1 MTELVSTAP
10 AIEISTDTIVEVE
23 TALPNLQVNTSESI
37 TVEVQPDTY
46 VLSSAGMYTGNMT
59 GKVPTWILDAIQEQL
74 TTGDGNIASVL
85 DDIQLLLNGLQ
96 LGVNQAI
103 SQIENTNTS
112 MSALETSLKS
122 KIDANNAAIL
132 DVYATRVTAT
142 EAQAV
147 AVQAIGSTF
156 GGNVDAYIGNLAST
170 YTNADSA
177 TATNIRT
184 LQASYNEQT
193 TRLDTVEY
201 VKTGL
206 SPEWDGI
213 STPTIGE
220 YKEANGVFYTYVGG
234 TLGEFGDGWML
245 SKSSPY
251 TYADTAVSVLEEST
265 GISIEELRNQIDGVI
280 DSWYYNYVPDQTKE
294 PWSTWIAIDTAN
306 GNTNEQIA
314 HSGDLFY
321 DLTTGT
327 AYRFSLSGSVY
338 GWAVITDTSITLA
351 LQNSSTAQY
360 TADGKSSVYYSE
372 AVPIPKIVNGTSIPI
387 KQGDLWI
394 KISTGVAKVALI
406 DNATVL
412 GSWGNI
418 TNTATE
424 NALLSLVDLEEAR
437 DGSIVVYYLTAT
449 GLATGMTYGDYLVDT
464 DSWDGTNYVVYRYE
478 NSTGGSSGTLA
489 WYTNT
494 GEVARTL
501 SNGYKAQNTADSKI
515 KTWYQPSTP
524 MGLTANDIGDMWI
537 DTDNANT
544 LQIWSGTDW
553 VDTSNKA
560 AIDAQKAANTANSLL
575 ADIASDSKLVAT
587 EKQQVKK
594 EWDIIVSEKS
604 TYVTQAGTFGVSTT
618 SYVAAYDALNAYLN
632 VTIITPNITP
642 LLASLTATS
651 DIDSATF
658 RSTFGTYYTA
668 RTALLNS
675 IATAT
680 KTIADNARNGVLHNA
695 VNASPPTATGLND
708 VWLVTD
714 LYYTANTG
722 TGTSTS
728 SVITTI
734 DTTVTPNI
742 SVNSK
747 AKNAIKIWNGST
759 WVLQAADALETKRIS
774 WVGGASKLLYGPDG
788 GITGWEF
795 ANGSGL
801 QSEFKINAQKFS
813 ISDGITGYTP
823 FSINGSNIVFNGRVS
838 FNSVTSAP
846 TSTPNS
852 TFPGLNIGTGYT
864 VTKAGAHV
872 VYLYGIAA
880 TTIAVEV
887 DGSTVGSTALNKQ
900 VAVLATPALSIG
912 QVLTISAS
920 GGTVVAYVSNP
931 DAIAATVPGTQWY
944 IPAYNTT
951 LVAGSNKR
959 FVIGSSSAI
968 GDIIKG
974 INGTTNTTTIDGGR
988 ITTGSITAN
997 QIAANSITSSQIA
1010 ANTITADRFTSTTG
1024 QSSVWTGGG
1033 LVSQNF
1039 NGNVVGSIG
1048 NPTQGFRLSSN
1059 AVGTSSDPNIYGAYI
1074 KGATLEGTTMST
1086 SDIKVVANGYP
1097 SNFGPIMLS
1106 EIYGGGSSL
1115 VSSIFRNRAYSFG
1128 YHSKRMC
1135 STSQTFVLQAVTGGG
1150 FSIYGSVTT
1159 TCNIYVSVN
1168 GGGWVL
1174 IASNSGTTGLAT
1186 CSITYVVDS
1195 LNDVQFMSTHSSN
1208 AVQSSSFSIQSI
1220 NGQ

>member
-1 MTELVSTAP
+1 MTELVSTVP
-10 AIEISTDTIVEVE
+10 AIEISTDTIVEIE

-59 GKVPTWILDAIQEQL
+59 GKIPTWILDAIQEQL

-96 LGVNQAI
+96 IGVNQAI

-112 MSALETSLKS
+112 MSALETSLNS
-122 KIDANNAAIL
+122 KIGANDAAIL

-142 EAQAV
+142 EAQTV
-147 AVQAIGSTF
+147 ALQAIGSTF

-351 LQNSSTAQY
+351 LQNSSIAQY

-372 AVPIPKIVNGTSIPI
+372 SVPVPKIVNGTSIPI

-394 KISTGVAKVALI
+394 KISTGVAKVASI
-406 DNATVL
+406 DSAA
-412 GSWGNI
+412 I
-418 TNTATE
+418 
-424 NALLSLVDLEEAR
+424 
-437 DGSIVVYYLTAT
+437 I
-449 GLATGMTYGDYLVDT
+449 
-464 DSWDGTNYVVYRYE
+464 
-478 NSTGGSSGTLA
+478 
-489 WYTNT
+489 
-494 GEVARTL
+494 
-501 SNGYKAQNTADSKI
+501 
-515 KTWYQPSTP
+515 
-524 MGLTANDIGDMWI
+524 
-537 DTDNANT
+537 
-544 LQIWSGTDW
+544 TDW
-553 VDTSNKA
+553 IDTSNKA
-560 AIDAQKAANTANSLL
+560 AIDAQTAASTANSLL

-594 EWDIIVSEKS
+594 EWDIIVSEKP

-695 VNASPPTATGLND
+695 VNASPPTATGVND

-714 LYYTANTG
+714 LYYTSNTG
-722 TGTSTS
+722 TGTSAS

-823 FSINGSNIVFNGRVS
+823 FSIVGSNIVFNGRVS
-838 FNSVTSAP
+838 FNSITDSP
-846 TSTPNS
+846 KTYTGKLYETSTE
-852 TFPGLNIGTGYT
+852 TTVGLLLGTYVMKYDYSVLRIWTQISQYATALIT
-864 VTKAGAHV
+864 VT
-872 VYLYGIAA
+872 
-880 TTIAVEV
+880 
-887 DGSTVGSTALNKQ
+887 
-900 VAVLATPALSIG
+900 P
-912 QVLTISAS
+912 
-920 GGTVVAYVSNP
+920 
-931 DAIAATVPGTQWY
+931 
-944 IPAYNTT
+944 
-951 LVAGSNKR
+951 VAGSTFIANTSIDATGTNAVLSPNQLFTYNGTVWVKGAMSASE
-959 FVIGSSSAI
+959 IISS
-968 GDIIKG
+968 
-974 INGTTNTTTIDGGR
+974 INGNTNTTTIDGGK
-988 ITTGSITAN
+988 ITTDAVFANRVFSENITATGTITGATINGGVINGGVINSSYMSEIPLVVPSYASVLNSYTCSVRLFDILPSNSAIYGNPSASNVSIANPLQGDGCLFIHPFGFGNTQGLCLYGSIL
-997 QIAANSITSSQIA
+997 
-1010 ANTITADRFTSTTG
+1010 TI
-1024 QSSVWTGGG
+1024 SVS
-1033 LVSQNF
+1033 VQY
-1039 NGNVVGSIG
+1039 IG
-1048 NPTQGFRLSSN
+1048 P
-1059 AVGTSSDPNIYGAYI
+1059 
-1074 KGATLEGTTMST
+1074 
-1086 SDIKVVANGYP
+1086 
-1097 SNFGPIMLS
+1097 
-1106 EIYGGGSSL
+1106 
-1115 VSSIFRNRAYSFG
+1115 
-1128 YHSKRMC
+1128 
-1135 STSQTFVLQAVTGGG
+1135 GG
-1150 FSIYGSVTT
+1150 FSLRSWLFRGTPSLSVTS
-1159 TCNIYVSVN
+1159 NIGQSF
-1168 GGGWVL
+1168 G
-1174 IASNSGTTGLAT
+1174 ASAPTLGN
-1186 CSITYVVDS
+1186 ITYT
-1195 LNDVQFMSTHSSN
+1195 LNIKISDIVSSANYMSTYTSTN
-1208 AVQSSSFSIQSI
+1208 ATKLFLTLLANGNTIYAVTSSIQI
-1220 NGQ
+1220 NTFTNIVPYS